1 MVTAVSHMLQQLQQT
16 IECTV
21 SKLQVSYLSMK
32 SQKHFKNN
40 FKMFMSTFLNI
51 LQVRE
56 QVMQRYRIATHQKTY
71 ADMIREDA
79 VPDIGY
85 VLYFHL
91 LPVTLSVVSA

>member
-1 MVTAVSHMLQQLQQT
+1 MHCVKVAGQLSFHEISNILKIT
-16 IECTV
+16 
-21 SKLQVSYLSMK
+21 SKCLCQL
-32 SQKHFKNN
+32 F
-40 FKMFMSTFLNI
+40 STF